1 MKYDGVKMDKRGY
14 VQTARA
20 AASEETKGRILAAAR
35 ASLQRGPLGALKVEE
50 VARDA
55 GVSRSTVYLLYGSRA
70 GLIDSLAREVA
81 QESGFDRLVTAFAL
95 PDAREALMSAQRMS
109 IEMYAKMPDV
119 SRALYVLRTVDPDA
133 VKAVDGLESGRRWGQ
148 ADLARRLSEQG
159 YLRDGMSVEEA
170 TDILTVLSSFTTFDE
185 LFGGSGLPVDVVA
198 DRIAAMTE
206 RSVLRPT
213 GRRRPGSPRRAGGRS
228 PA

>member
-1 MKYDGVKMDKRGY
+1 MDKRGY

-20 AASEETKGRILAAAR
+20 AASDETKLRILAAAR
-35 ASLQRGPLGALKVEE
+35 ATLQRGPLGALKVEE

-81 QESGFDRLVTAFAL
+81 QDSGFDRLVTAFAL
-95 PDAREALMSAQRMS
+95 PDAREALISAQRAS

-119 SRALYVLRTVDPDA
+119 SRALYALRTVDPDA
-133 VKAVDGLESGRRWGQ
+133 VKAVDRLDSGRRWGQ

-159 YLRDGMSVEEA
+159 YLHDGVSVEEA
-170 TDILTVLSSFTTFDE
+170 TDILIVLSSFATFDE

-213 GRRRPGSPRRAGGRS
+213 SASATGRRRPAPPRPAAARSRA
-228 PA
+228 